1 MTTPLVCRA
10 YVINLICMHS
20 VNSDYGALFI
30 TQESDN
36 LLSLGLN
43 RFLSVQFIYSI
54 KIQKSLWQI
63 LFLVALPLD

>member
-1 MTTPLVCRA
+1 MTTPPVCRA

-20 VNSDYGALFI
+20 VNSDYGTLFI
-30 TQESDN
+30 AQESDN

-54 KIQKSLWQI
+54 KIQIS
-63 LFLVALPLD
+63 LFLVTLPLD